1 MRRSHTRARVK
12 TKPDKSDMDPVKF
25 QIRSSNRSSSSSSI
39 YTLTKSNSKHA
50 KSNLFLTVAS
60 IATVLG
66 FLFVCY
72 SIASS
77 GGRGSLRYSVVIDG
91 GSTGTRIH
99 VFGYRIESGKPVFEF
114 RGANYASLK
123 LHPGLSAYAE
133 DPEGASAALREL
145 VEFAKGRVP
154 RGMWVETEVRLMAT
168 AGMRLLEVSVQEKIL
183 GVVRRVLGSS
193 GFLFR
198 DEWASVIS
206 DADAAVDAT
215 AYYIVTAGFIGVSRG
230 TRRSDDGVR
239 RSFLRQRNEQKLT
252 QNVDAVAAA
261 GSDEGVYAWVVANFA
276 LGSLGGDPIKTTG
289 IVELGGASA
298 QVTFVSSE
306 PMPSEFSRTV
316 SFGNVSY
323 SLYSH
328 SFLHFGQNAAHEK
341 LWGSLVS
348 RDRNSAVEPTLEGK
362 HADPCAPKG
371 YNLDTITQKHLSGF
385 LAEESKLASSFQ
397 AVGNYSLCRSAAL
410 SILQEGNDKCS
421 YQHCSIGST
430 FTPKLQGRF
439 LATENFFYTS
449 KFFGLGEKSW
459 LSNMISA
466 GERFCG
472 EDWSKLRVKDP
483 SLEEEDL
490 LRYCFSSAYIVSL
503 LHDTL
508 GVPLDDERVGFA
520 NQAGDDIPLDWALGA
535 FILQTEASTSQ
546 HASSSHLHWFY
557 ALFGI
562 DSQTLLYFIGVPIL
576 MTVLVCLISKWR
588 KPQLKTIYDLEK
600 GRYIVSRIR

>member
-12 TKPDKSDMDPVKF
+12 TKPEKSDMDPVKF

-50 KSNLFLTVAS
+50 KSNLFLTAAS

-72 SIASS
+72 SVSSS
-77 GGRGSLRYSVVIDG
+77 GKGSLRYNVVIDG

-123 LHPGLSAYAE
+123 LHPGLSAYAD
-133 DPEGASAALREL
+133 DPEGASAALTEL

-168 AGMRLLEVSVQEKIL
+168 AGMRLLEAPAQEKIL
-183 GVVRRVLGSS
+183 GVARSVLGSS

-206 DADAAVDAT
+206 
-215 AYYIVTAGFIGVSRG
+215 
-230 TRRSDDGVR
+230 
-239 RSFLRQRNEQKLT
+239 
-252 QNVDAVAAA
+252 

-298 QVTFVSSE
+298 QVTFVSNE
-306 PMPSEFSRTV
+306 PVPSEFSRTI

-397 AVGNYSLCRSAAL
+397 AVGNYSECRSAAL